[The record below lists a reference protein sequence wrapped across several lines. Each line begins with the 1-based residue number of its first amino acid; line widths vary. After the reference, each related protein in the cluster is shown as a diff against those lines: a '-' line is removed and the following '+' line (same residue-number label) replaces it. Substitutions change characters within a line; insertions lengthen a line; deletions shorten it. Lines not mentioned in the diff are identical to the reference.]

1 MARVEYQQSL
11 DALEASLQE
20 QGSVVLR
27 ALRGAIDAMQTQDVE
42 LCDEVIMYD
51 DEIDMRYHRIEKSI
65 EEILAQQSPVATDL
79 RLVLAV
85 LHSSIHLERIG
96 DQSVTVA
103 KLTKLTADL
112 EPRHDLVAGLREMG
126 ERAEEM
132 VRVSLDAFR
141 ERDTEKARGLVDLDE
156 LIDRTNRRV
165 ADHVLSMA
173 QSPTQQEW
181 GMRMVVV
188 ARCIERVGDNA
199 VDIGEQVEFLVTG
212 EFHEFTDASHP

>member
-1 MARVEYQQSL
+1 M
-11 DALEASLQE
+11 
-20 QGSVVLR
+20 LR

-85 LHSSIHLERIG
+85 LHSSIHLERVG

-112 EPRHDLVAGLREMG
+112 EPRHDLVDRSARDGRASGGDGARLARCFQGTRHREG
-126 ERAEEM
+126 SRARRSRRADRPDEPQGRRPRAELW
-132 VRVSLDAFR
+132 RR
-141 ERDTEKARGLVDLDE
+141 ARRSRSGVCGWSWW
-156 LIDRTNRRV
+156 R
-165 ADHVLSMA
+165 A
-173 QSPTQQEW
+173 
-181 GMRMVVV
+181 
-188 ARCIERVGDNA
+188 
-199 VDIGEQVEFLVTG
+199 
-212 EFHEFTDASHP
+212 ASSESETTRSTSASRSSSS